1 MCVLELSTAN
11 SWEAKPSKL
20 SSGLS
25 ISPGQT
31 LAAWAPLSAY
41 PLLAIV
47 LDRRLHTGVGP
58 SWESS
63 LEPIGPP
70 LPPSALQGLPDLTY
84 RERVWS
90 RGAPGFWWSPDAS
103 FLAYVVFPCT
113 QVALN
118 LVCGRPWQ
126 ELFQTDCETV
136 VKAGQSLPHFS
147 LHVASFIKT
156 KATNVGKGENL
167 EVEETN
173 QVILKHVGH
182 CKAKTTSGF
191 SARAVQHLPCLSLLG
206 EYHQPC
212 VASCREEARSS
223 SFHQH

>member
-1 MCVLELSTAN
+1 MFDFCHLKETPGVCVLELSTAN

-84 RERVWS
+84 SERVWS

-118 LVCGRPWQ
+118 LVCGRP
-126 ELFQTDCETV
+126 
-136 VKAGQSLPHFS
+136 
-147 LHVASFIKT
+147 
-156 KATNVGKGENL
+156 
-167 EVEETN
+167 
-173 QVILKHVGH
+173 
-182 CKAKTTSGF
+182 
-191 SARAVQHLPCLSLLG
+191 
-206 EYHQPC
+206 
-212 VASCREEARSS
+212 
-223 SFHQH
+223 